1 MKLDLSIHSLQD
13 QYRRKLLTP
22 QQVVKHIL
30 QCAHASLSDNIWITL
45 LSEQE
50 LQVYLDRLPA
60 EYTGTLPLYGVP
72 FAIKDN
78 IDLAGIPT
86 TAGCAEYSYIPGQS
100 AYVVERL
107 IDAGAIPVGKTNLD
121 QFATGL
127 VGTRSPY
134 GATVNSFNPEYI
146 SGGSSSGSAV
156 AVAKGL
162 VSFSL
167 GTDTAGSGRIPAAF
181 NNLIGVKPTR
191 GLISTRGVVPACR
204 TLDCVSLF
212 ALNPDDVRR
221 LSAIIQHYDAL
232 DPFARASVVRQSGAA
247 RTFKFGVPAQDQWPA
262 FADPACI
269 SLFKAVVER
278 LKRLNGIPVE
288 IDFSAFVDTA
298 KLLYEGPWVAERYA
312 AIADFIEDKPETL
325 FPITREIIAPANQLK
340 TVDAFRSIYQLQV
353 LKQRADQEL
362 QKVDFV
368 LTPTAAAIYTI
379 DQINQQPVKLNTH
392 LGFYT
397 NFMNLLDY
405 SAIAIPAGFRDD
417 GLPFGVTLFAHAFE
431 DGPLL
436 DYAELI
442 LKNDTQ
448 FKMGATEYH
457 WAPADRSAETDP
469 MTNDSMKIVVC
480 GAHLSG
486 MPLNHQLTERGA
498 SLVANTQTAA
508 CYRLYALEGGPPYR
522 PGLVLDKTSSQAI
535 EVEVWTMPI
544 DQIGSFLAGIPA
556 PLGIG
561 SVLLADG
568 TIEKGFI
575 CEPCALAGAKE
586 ITHLRSWRNY
596 ITSLNS

>member
-22 QQVVKHIL
+22 QHVVKYIL
-30 QCAHASLSDNIWITL
+30 QCAQASLCDNIWITL
-45 LSEQE
+45 LSEPE

-60 EYTGTLPLYGVP
+60 EYTEELPLYGVP

-78 IDLAGIPT
+78 IDLAGVPT
-86 TAGCAEYSYIPGQS
+86 TAGCAEFAYVPDQS
-100 AYVVERL
+100 AFVVQRL
-107 IDAGAIPVGKTNLD
+107 IDAGAIPIGKTNLD

-127 VGTRSPY
+127 VGIRSPY

-212 ALNPDDVRR
+212 ALNPDDARR
-221 LSAIIQHYDAL
+221 LSAIMQLYDAL
-232 DPFARASVVRQSGAA
+232 DPFARVSVVGQSGAA
-247 RTFKFGVPAQDQWPA
+247 RTFKFGVPAQDQWPE
-262 FADPACI
+262 FADPVYAV
-269 SLFKAVVER
+269 LFQKTIDR
-278 LKRLNGIPVE
+278 LKSLNGEAVE
-288 IDFSAFVDTA
+288 IDFSAFIESA

-312 AIADFIEDKPETL
+312 AIADFITENPEAL
-325 FPITREIIAPANQLK
+325 FPVTREIIAPADQLK
-340 TVDAFRSIYQLQV
+340 SVDAFQSIYQLQV
-353 LKQRADQEL
+353 LKRRADHEL

-368 LTPTAAAIYTI
+368 ITPTAAAIYTI
-379 DQINQQPVKLNTH
+379 DQINQQPINLNSK

-405 SAIAIPAGFRDD
+405 SAIAIPAGFRDN
-417 GLPFGVTLFAHAFE
+417 GLPFGVTLFASAFE
-431 DGPLL
+431 DEQLL

-442 LKNDTQ
+442 IKNDAH
-448 FKMGATEYH
+448 FIMGATDFH
-457 WAPADRSAETDP
+457 WSPADRLPEIDHA
-469 MTNDSMKIVVC
+469 TNDTMKLVVC

-498 SLVANTQTAA
+498 SLVASTKTAA
-508 CYRLYALEGGPPYR
+508 CYRFYALEGGPPFR
-522 PGLVLDKTSSQAI
+522 PGLVLDKTSNKAI
-535 EVEVWTMPI
+535 EVEVWAMPI
-544 DQIGSFLAGIPA
+544 DQVGSFVAGIPA

-561 SVLLADG
+561 SVILADG
-568 TIEKGFI
+568 SMEKGFI
-575 CEPCALAGAKE
+575 CEPCALTGAKE
-586 ITHLRSWRNY
+586 ISHLSGWRNY
-596 ITSLNS
+596 IKSLGN